1 MATSARTPLLATAA
15 LVLLVQVVVSQQHAA
30 SSKSMKFARSG
41 DGSGVVYSAS
51 LLWAFN
57 ARSLLSCTKAC
68 AADDLCV
75 SFTFHKGR
83 GRGGDLWKTCRGH
96 SKPGGLLT
104 AETAVAGVVLFTL
117 QGAGGKS

>member
-1 MATSARTPLLATAA
+1 MATSARTLLLATAA
-15 LVLLVQVVVSQQHAA
+15 LVLLVEVVLSQQHAA

-57 ARSLLSCTKAC
+57 ARSLLSCTKTC

-83 GRGGDLWKTCRGH
+83 GGDLWKTCRGH
-96 SKPGGLLT
+96 SKTGGLLT
-104 AETAVAGVVLFTL
+104 AETAVAGVVLYTL
-117 QGAGGKS
+117 QGTRGRS